1 MHRLINFYADADRW
15 ILTIPRISN
24 VKYLMF
30 GLTIIPTAS
39 QSSSYLTPPAK
50 DSTRPRRCQWPHCPC
65 TLPSWST
72 TFLGLWSPQK
82 AKGARCGRLWDPDSP
97 TAKGRKVTRVN
108 AVRESWLSSLTETEQ
123 GNNRRTER
131 VENMMNEMENIIGVF
146 CSPYLQHGVQQME

>member
-15 ILTIPRISN
+15 ILTISRISN

-30 GLTIIPTAS
+30 GLTIIPTAR
-39 QSSSYLTPPAK
+39 QSSSYRTPPAK
-50 DSTRPRRCQWPHCPC
+50 DSTPPHRCQWPHCPC

-72 TFLGLWSPQK
+72 TFLGVWSPQK
-82 AKGARCGRLWDPDSP
+82 AKGARWGRLWGPDSP
-97 TAKGRKVTRVN
+97 TAKGRRVTRLN

-131 VENMMNEMENIIGVF
+131 VDNEMDNIIGVF
-146 CSPYLQHGVQQME
+146 CSPYLQRGVQ